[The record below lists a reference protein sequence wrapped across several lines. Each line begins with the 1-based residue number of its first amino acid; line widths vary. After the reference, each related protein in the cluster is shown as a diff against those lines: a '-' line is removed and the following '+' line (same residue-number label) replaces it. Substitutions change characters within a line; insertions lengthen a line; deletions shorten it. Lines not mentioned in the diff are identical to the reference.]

1 MSRKKHPRVK
11 DICAEIHKL
20 SLSSEE
26 KPKVTNQWLSELNLK
41 PLEKVSL
48 RIIEFES
55 SKSESGDC
63 IDHLPYLV
71 AKALGSKRKKALVL
85 ADSPDNNTAIS
96 VHDIAR
102 DLEVDCVALETPAGK
117 KKSMYFIDVSKLDF
131 FLDAAIRGNELC
143 IAVTDSKIPKTVDEI
158 RNVAMTGLGV
168 AVKFSEDMEG
178 ADLYTLSKY
187 QATDLQQSIMEVCSQ
202 ERVTVVAGK

>member
-1 MSRKKHPRVK
+1 MSRKKYPRVK
-11 DICAEIHKL
+11 DICAEIRKL
-20 SLSSEE
+20 SVSSEE
-26 KPKVTNQWLSELNLK
+26 KPKVTNQWLNELSLK

-48 RIIEFES
+48 RVIEFES
-55 SKSESGDC
+55 SENGSGDC

-71 AKALGSKRKKALVL
+71 AKTLGSKHKNALVL
-85 ADSPDNNTAIS
+85 ADNPDKNMAIS

-102 DLEVDCVALETPAGK
+102 DLEVDCIALETPAGK

-158 RNVAMTGLGV
+158 RNVAMAGLGV
-168 AVKFSEDMEG
+168 AAKFSEDMEG
-178 ADLYTLSKY
+178 ADLYTLSKH
-187 QATDLQQSIMEVCSQ
+187 QATDLKQSIMEVCSQ
-202 ERVTVVAGK
+202 EHVTVVTDN